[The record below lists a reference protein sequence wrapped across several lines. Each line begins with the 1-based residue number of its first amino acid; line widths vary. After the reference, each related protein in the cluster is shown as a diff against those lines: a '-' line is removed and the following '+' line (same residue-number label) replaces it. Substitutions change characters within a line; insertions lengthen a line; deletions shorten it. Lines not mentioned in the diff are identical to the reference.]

1 MGKSIAAKGGLGKP
15 VASAAIF
22 RKPTQAI
29 PKAEQSCYMSQNRAD
44 NTGKLSMNITAKLL
58 IVVAALGLAA
68 CKNPNRYGAGA
79 GANGAMAGMGDA
91 SDPRSA
97 AYFNQSIGD
106 RVLFLVDQST
116 LSDAGRQ
123 ILMGQAQWLNANPT
137 YAVIIEGH
145 ADEQGTREYNLSLG
159 AKRAA
164 AVQDFLI
171 SQGVSAARLRTISYG
186 KERPLEVC
194 SDEACY
200 AQNRRAVTVLQLGGG
215 A

>member
-1 MGKSIAAKGGLGKP
+1 MTIS
-15 VASAAIF
+15 
-22 RKPTQAI
+22 
-29 PKAEQSCYMSQNRAD
+29 
-44 NTGKLSMNITAKLL
+44 AKLL

-68 CKNPNRYGAGA
+68 CKNPDRFGAGGAGA
-79 GANGAMAGMGDA
+79 GMGAGMGGLGDA
-91 SDPRSA
+91 SDPSSA
-97 AYFNQSIGD
+97 AYFNQSVGD
-106 RVLFLVDQST
+106 RVLFLVDQTT
-116 LSDAGRQ
+116 LSEAGRSV
-123 ILMGQAQWLNANPT
+123 LMGQAQWLNTNPS

-159 AKRAA
+159 ERRAS
-164 AVQDFLI
+164 AVQNFLI
-171 SQGVSAARLRTISYG
+171 SQGVAPARLRTITYG